1 MVKLDLVSLKVA
13 AWPIHDHELWAK
25 AREPAGPFD
34 EGGPADGWSS
44 ATIRQVEQ
52 GYGTYLAWLAQTDNL
67 ETDVPPVER
76 MTEERLRSFLDAYIV
91 SRAPLTV
98 ATTIKGIA
106 YYYRA
111 TSPPDGL
118 AWLTKLVHRMVNAAP
133 RSRPKLPR
141 MAAVADLIGLGRR
154 LMMIGLDDLA
164 DGNVSGAQVYR
175 DGLMI
180 AALAARPLR
189 RRNLCALRIG
199 HSLLQDE
206 VGVRVSFSGQETK
219 KGTRID
225 FHYPVWLNEAFDVY
239 LRNIR
244 PILLKSHVKDEGWL
258 WIGRRGRPLP
268 ANNVTTTITNTT
280 KHYLDRPVSP
290 HLFRDC
296 AATDIALYDPVHVGI
311 TKDVLGHKTLA
322 SSQKFYNQ
330 ATSVSAL
337 EELSNVLSK
346 FLES

>member
-1 MVKLDLVSLKVA
+1 MIKLDLVSLKVA
-13 AWPIHDHELWAK
+13 AWPIQDHELWVK
-25 AREPAGPFD
+25 ARKPVGPFD
-34 EGGPADGWSS
+34 KGSPAAGWSS

-52 GYGTYLAWLAQTDNL
+52 GYGTYLAWLAQTDGL
-67 ETDVPPVER
+67 VTDVPPVGR
-76 MTEERLRSFLDAYIV
+76 VTEDRLRSFLDAYTV
-91 SRAPLTV
+91 GRAPLMV

-118 AWLTKLVHRMVNAAP
+118 AWLTRLVHRMVNTAP

-175 DGLMI
+175 DGLMV

-206 VGVRVSFSGQETK
+206 VGVRVRFSGQETK
-219 KGTRID
+219 KGARID
-225 FHYPVWLNEAFDVY
+225 FHYPYWLNEAFDVY
-239 LRNIR
+239 LHNVR
-244 PILLKSHVKDEGWL
+244 PVLLKPHLKDEGWL
-258 WIGRRGRPLP
+258 WIGRTGRRLP
-268 ANNVTTTITNTT
+268 ANNVTTNITNTT
-280 KHYLDRPVSP
+280 NHYLGRPLPP

-296 AATDIALYDPVHVGI
+296 AATDIALHDPVHVGI

-322 SSQKFYNQ
+322 SSQQFYNQ

-337 EELSNVLSK
+337 GKLASVLSM
-346 FLES
+346 LLDG